1 METAPARVSLLT
13 QGLSLL
19 QYFDTRSL
27 YYSKSIEYNDK
38 IKSKFCVNNN
48 IKLLQNSNVLI

>member
-27 YYSKSIEYNDK
+27 YYSKSI
-38 IKSKFCVNNN
+38 
-48 IKLLQNSNVLI
+48 